1 MLRSATSPPRIV
13 TLILLTGLSVLSLN
27 MFLPSLSNM
36 AAEFQVDY
44 SLISLSIAGYLAIT
58 AVLQVIMGPL
68 SDRYGRRPVLLVGL
82 VIFTLASLV
91 CALTTSIWVFL
102 AFRVLQGAVISG
114 WALSLAVI
122 RDMAPPKEAA
132 SLIGYVSMAMAVA
145 PMLGPMLGGALDE
158 VFGWRASFVVFTGFG
173 AAALGLCWV
182 DLGETNKTPSA
193 TFAEQFRTYPEL
205 FRSRRYWGY
214 QPVDEVF
221 PGRSRHGLI
230 LWCPGLKG
238 GSLMAMGQQKDRQG
252 DLMVSWSEMPRS
264 PGHVFYDRLQ
274 LVLIEG
280 GFDGF
285 AEAVCQPYYAARMG
299 APSVPPGR
307 YFRMHLV
314 GYFEGIDSERG
325 LEWRC
330 SDSLSLREF
339 LLLERRERVPDHSW
353 LSRTRARLPHE
364 VHTAVFDWVLALIA
378 EAGLVKGE
386 RIGVDAS
393 TMEANAALRNI
404 VRRDTG
410 EGYRGMLE
418 RLAQESGIETPT
430 AEDLARLDRKRK
442 GKKLSNQDWVSRS
455 DPEAK
460 IAKMKDGTTHLAYK
474 PEHAVDLDTGAVVAA
489 ELHPADEG
497 DTTTLPKT
505 LAAAE
510 ANLEAVDVAP
520 TAEDPAECVTDK
532 GYHSRLVLKALDDG
546 PWKSR
551 ISEPKQKGFARWHGD
566 DAARR
571 AVTNNRTR
579 LLSGVAREAFK
590 LRAEIVERSFAH
602 NLDRGGMRR
611 TWLRGRENV
620 HKRYLLHVAGHNLSL
635 LMRQLI
641 GAGTPKE
648 AVAGGIGALF
658 VLVTPAGAVLVVQS
672 VLIVSEDGET
682 AFAAICF
689 AVA

>member
-1 MLRSATSPPRIV
+1 
-13 TLILLTGLSVLSLN
+13 
-27 MFLPSLSNM
+27 
-36 AAEFQVDY
+36 
-44 SLISLSIAGYLAIT
+44 
-58 AVLQVIMGPL
+58 
-68 SDRYGRRPVLLVGL
+68 
-82 VIFTLASLV
+82 
-91 CALTTSIWVFL
+91 
-102 AFRVLQGAVISG
+102 
-114 WALSLAVI
+114 
-122 RDMAPPKEAA
+122 
-132 SLIGYVSMAMAVA
+132 
-145 PMLGPMLGGALDE
+145 
-158 VFGWRASFVVFTGFG
+158 
-173 AAALGLCWV
+173 
-182 DLGETNKTPSA
+182 
-193 TFAEQFRTYPEL
+193 
-205 FRSRRYWGY
+205 
-214 QPVDEVF
+214 
-221 PGRSRHGLI
+221 
-230 LWCPGLKG
+230 
-238 GSLMAMGQQKDRQG
+238 MAMGQQTDRQG

-339 LLLERRERVPDHSW
+339 LL
-353 LSRTRARLPHE
+353 
-364 VHTAVFDWVLALIA
+364 
-378 EAGLVKGE
+378 KGE